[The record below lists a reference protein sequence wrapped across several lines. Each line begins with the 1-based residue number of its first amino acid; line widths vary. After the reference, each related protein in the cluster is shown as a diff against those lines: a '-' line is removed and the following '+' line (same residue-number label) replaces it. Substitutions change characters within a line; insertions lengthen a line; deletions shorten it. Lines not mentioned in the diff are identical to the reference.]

1 MSDLTLNKSTQQVT
15 VEDPTPTVSVLWDR
29 AVQQAV
35 INTFVGPTIA
45 SRAYSMVHTAIYDA
59 WAVYDPVAIPTQLW
73 KGFQLPVSQNSDENK
88 QKAMSHAAYEVL
100 VDLFPSQQAI
110 FDDLMAQLD
119 YDIDVNYGVNYG
131 ANFNQAAVIGNLA
144 GKTLLRY
151 RHRDRSNQLGDHPKG
166 TIGVAYSD
174 TTNYRPTNT
183 LNNISYLELWT
194 PEYVPIDNPT
204 GQVQQY
210 LTPHWGRVKSFALE
224 SNRQYRPEPPQP
236 FLLVPGKVDLTTK
249 TISLADGSIVESDRD
264 LIGTIINPEFIAQA
278 EEIVNISASLTD
290 EQKIIAEFWE
300 DGRGTSYPPGTWMTF
315 AQYVSV
321 RDEHSLDDD
330 AKLFFTLG
338 NAVFDAG
345 IATWEA
351 KTHYNYARPVRA
363 IRELGRLGLIG
374 EYDAEL
380 EGYAIET
387 WQPQRGTQTILATDF
402 VTYQNQDGDPSP
414 PFAEYT
420 SGHSAFSAAGAVVLE
435 QFTGSDDFG
444 ASVTFD
450 PGDSLFEAEYT
461 PQEIVTLEWDTF
473 SEAAAESGIS
483 RLYGGIHFA
492 DGNLNGLTLGT
503 EVGNEVFAEAQRYIN
518 GDLGE

>member
-1 MSDLTLNKSTQQVT
+1 MTDLILDKFTQQVI
-15 VEDPTPTVSVLWDR
+15 VETSSPTVSVLWDR

-35 INTFVGPTIA
+35 TNTSVGPTIA
-45 SRAYSMVHTAIYDA
+45 SRAYSMVHTAMYDA

-88 QKAMSHAAYEVL
+88 QKAMSHAAYQVL

-110 FDDLMAQLD
+110 FDDLMARLN
-119 YDIDVNYGVNYG
+119 YDIGKNNRASFDR
-131 ANFNQAAVIGNLA
+131 AAVIGNLA

-151 RHRDRSNQLGDHPKG
+151 RHSDRSNQMGDHPKG

-174 TTNYRPTNT
+174 TTNHKPTNT
-183 LNNISYLELWT
+183 PDNFSYIELWT
-194 PEYVPIDNPT
+194 PEYVPIDNFT

-224 SNRQYRPEPPQP
+224 SNRQYRPEPPEP
-236 FLLVPGKVDLTTK
+236 FLLVPGKVDLTTE
-249 TISLADGSIVESDRD
+249 TISLADDSIVEIDRD

-278 EEIVNISASLTD
+278 EEIVNISANLTD

-315 AQYVSV
+315 GQYVSV

-338 NAVFDAG
+338 NALFDAG

-351 KTHYNYARPVRA
+351 KTHYNYTRPVRA
-363 IRELGRLGLIG
+363 VRELGKLGLIG
-374 EYDAEL
+374 EYNVEL
-380 EGYAIET
+380 GGYAIDT
-387 WQPQRGTQTILATDF
+387 WQPHQGTQTILATDF

-420 SGHSAFSAAGAVVLE
+420 SGHSAFSAASAVVLE
-435 QFTGSDDFG
+435 QFTGSDDFD

-450 PGDSLFEAEYT
+450 PGDSLFEVEYT

-473 SEAAAESGIS
+473 SEAAAEAGMS

-518 GDLGE
+518 GDLSE